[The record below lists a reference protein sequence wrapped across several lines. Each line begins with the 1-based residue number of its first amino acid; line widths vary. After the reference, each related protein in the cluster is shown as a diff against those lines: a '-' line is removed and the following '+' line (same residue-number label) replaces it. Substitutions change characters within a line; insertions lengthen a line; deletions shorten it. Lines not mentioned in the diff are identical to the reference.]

1 MVKILN
7 GDLYRFAKSKLL
19 YGLAALTCAI
29 AFALV
34 MLVRQDI
41 RIGISV
47 FGDLTAFRGIDDMI
61 RIGVQYQKGLGLF
74 LAVVIS
80 VFIGQE
86 YAWKTW
92 QHKWIT
98 SKSRARI
105 YLSKAALSSAVS
117 VFIFLLFEALVL
129 LCSGQ
134 MQQILTGSYAAMILG
149 GCSLYAALGAVLCM
163 ISMLIKSNIA
173 SAVVCLG
180 YVLFSESLI
189 SLLRSIGGSFAEWVA
204 AHTIYG
210 MSALLCGASVSLGS
224 VWTVI
229 LNAVIIMGLAAVFGM
244 FFFRKA
250 EL

>member
-19 YGLAALTCAI
+19 YGMAALTGAI

-74 LAVVIS
+74 LAVLIS

-117 VFIFLLFEALVL
+117 AAIFLLFEAVVL

-149 GCSLYAALGAVLCM
+149 GCFMYAALGVALCM
-163 ISMLIKSNIA
+163 ISMLIRSNIA
-173 SAVVCLG
+173 SMVVCLG
-180 YVLFSESLI
+180 YVLFNESLI
-189 SLLRSIGGSFAEWVA
+189 SPLRSIGGSFAEWVA

-210 MSALLCGASVSLGS
+210 MSQAVYAGAY
-224 VWTVI
+224 VWPVL
-229 LNAVIIMGLAAVFGM
+229 LNAVIIMGFAAAFGM